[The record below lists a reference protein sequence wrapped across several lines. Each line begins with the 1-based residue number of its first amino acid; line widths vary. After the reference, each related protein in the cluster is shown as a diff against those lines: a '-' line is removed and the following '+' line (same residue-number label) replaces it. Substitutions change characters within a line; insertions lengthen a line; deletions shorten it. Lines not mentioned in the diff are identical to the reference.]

1 MRETQQLAL
10 LEGCREFQSEYAAF
24 ADDATGRPHEYF
36 RDQPMLR
43 VVDAE
48 VLHCLVRRSK
58 PKRVMEVGS
67 GFSTCVTA
75 AALLRNAAEGHP
87 ARFVAI
93 EPYPP
98 DVVRGGIPGLNELR
112 VEPVQSLPCGFAD
125 GLDKDD
131 ILFIDSSHVVR
142 IDSDVRFLFLEV
154 LPRLKPG
161 VLVHVH
167 DVFLPADY
175 PRAWVVD
182 EQRFWTEQYLLHALL
197 LFSRAFEV
205 VWAGSYMHMKHPDAL
220 ARVFPAYDRQAAW
233 PGSFWIRRVAESED
247 SRP

>member
-1 MRETQQLAL
+1 
-10 LEGCREFQSEYAAF
+10 
-24 ADDATGRPHEYF
+24 
-36 RDQPMLR
+36 

-58 PKRVMEVGS
+58 PKRIIEVGS

-75 AALLRNAAEGHP
+75 AALLKNAAEGHP
-87 ARFVAI
+87 SHFVAI
-93 EPYPP
+93 EPHPN
-98 DVVRGGIPGLNELR
+98 DVLRAGIPGLKELR
-112 VEPVQSLPCGFAD
+112 VEPVQSLPAAFAD
-125 GLDKDD
+125 DLDEDD

-154 LPRLKPG
+154 LPRLQPG

-182 EQRFWTEQYLLHALL
+182 EHRFWTEQYLLHALL

-205 VWAGSYMHMKHPDAL
+205 VWAGSFMHMKYPDAL

-233 PGSFWIRRVAESED
+233 PGSFWIRRVAEGED